1 MPSAD
6 KPRRSTRDIRLAA
19 TIRAKPELVYRSL
32 TSARELTR
40 WWLEG
45 AETDAR
51 NAGRLRMIWPRARAK
66 DGVRCPGFG
75 EREGVFVDLEP
86 ARKVAWLWKPARGEK
101 GVPALASIFI
111 LPARGGMSEVTLLH
125 SGFGPGTRS
134 SVASAG
140 ELYELYARAWE
151 DGLAKLKLYLETG
164 RTCKLECLDLEAVLI
179 FTTRSKR

>member
-1 MPSAD
+1 MSSAE
-6 KPRRSTRDIRLAA
+6 KTRLSTRDIRLST

-40 WWLEG
+40 WWLQG

-51 NAGRLRMIWPRARAK
+51 NAGRLRMVWPR
-66 DGVRCPGFG
+66 VRDKAGERCRGFG

-101 GVPALASIFI
+101 GVPALTTIFI
-111 LPARGGMSEVTLLH
+111 LPARLGSEVTLLH
-125 SGFGPGTRS
+125 AGFPARGE
-134 SVASAG
+134 
-140 ELYELYARAWE
+140 ELYRGYACAWE

-164 RTCKLECLDLEAVLI
+164 RTCKLESVDLEAVRILMA
-179 FTTRSKR
+179 RAKR

>member
-1 MPSAD
+1 MPSAE
-6 KPRRSTRDIRLAA
+6 KLRLTTRDIRLTA

-66 DGVRCPGFG
+66 DGSRCPGFG

-111 LPARGGMSEVTLLH
+111 LPARGGKSEVTLLH
-125 SGFGPGTRS
+125 SGFPS
-134 SVASAG
+134 AASADAVYG
-140 ELYELYARAWE
+140 RYARAWE
-151 DGLAKLKLYLETG
+151 DGLAKLKLYLEKG
-164 RTCKLECLDLEAVLI
+164 RTCKLECLDLEAVRIL
-179 FTTRSKR
+179 TARTRA

>member
-1 MPSAD
+1 MPSAETT
-6 KPRRSTRDIRLAA
+6 RLSTRDIRLTA

-51 NAGRLRMIWPRARAK
+51 NAGRLRMIWPRPRAK
-66 DGVRCPGFG
+66 GGSRCPGFG

-111 LPARGGMSEVTLLH
+111 LPARGGKSEVTLLH
-125 SGFGPGTRS
+125 AGFAAAAR
-134 SVASAG
+134 VDA
-140 ELYELYARAWE
+140 LYDAYARAWE
-151 DGLAKLKLYLETG
+151 DGLAKVKLYLETG
-164 RTCKLECLDLEAVLI
+164 RTCKLECLDLEAVRI
-179 FTTRSKR
+179 ITTRSRR

>member
-1 MPSAD
+1 MPSAE
-6 KPRRSTRDIRLAA
+6 KPRLSTRDIRLAA

-40 WWLEG
+40 WWLQG

-51 NAGRLRMIWPRARAK
+51 NAGRLRMIWPRVK
-66 DGVRCPGFG
+66 GLTGFG

-101 GVPALASIFI
+101 GVPALTSIFV
-111 LPARGGMSEVTLLH
+111 LPARGGSEVTLLH
-125 SGFGPGTRS
+125 SGFS
-134 SVASAG
+134 AAASADALFNG
-140 ELYELYARAWE
+140 YARAWE

-164 RTCKLECLDLEAVLI
+164 RTCKLESVDLEAVRIL
-179 FTTRSKR
+179 TTARSRR

>member
-1 MPSAD
+1 MPSAET
-6 KPRRSTRDIRLAA
+6 PRLSTRDIRLVA

-40 WWLEG
+40 WWVLG

-51 NAGRLRMIWPRARAK
+51 NAGRLRMIWPVRRAK

-101 GVPALASIFI
+101 GAPALASIFI
-111 LPARGGMSEVTLLH
+111 LPARGGKSEVTLLH
-125 SGFGPGTRS
+125 AGFPSDPG
-134 SVASAG
+134 AG
-140 ELYELYARAWE
+140 ELRERYARAWE

-164 RTCKLECLDLEAVLI
+164 RTCKLECLDLEAVNIL
-179 FTTRSKR
+179 TTRSRR

>member
-1 MPSAD
+1 MPSAE
-6 KPRRSTRDIRLAA
+6 KSRLSTRDIRLAA

-40 WWLEG
+40 WWLLG

-51 NAGRLRMIWPRARAK
+51 NAGRLRMIWPRSSGKAGAPA
-66 DGVRCPGFG
+66 PGFG

-101 GVPALASIFI
+101 AAPALTSIFV
-111 LPARGGMSEVTLLH
+111 LPAKGGSEVTWLQ
-125 SGFGPGTRS
+125 SGFP
-134 SVASAG
+134 SAAKADP
-140 ELYELYARAWE
+140 LYARYARGWE

-164 RTCKLECLDLEAVLI
+164 RTCKLESIDLEAVRIL
-179 FTTRSKR
+179 TARKRK

>member
-1 MPSAD
+1 MPSAE
-6 KPRRSTRDIRLAA
+6 KTRLSTRDIRLTA
-19 TIRAKPELVYRSL
+19 TIRAKPEAVYRGL

-51 NAGRLRMIWPRARAK
+51 NAGRLRMVWPRARAK
-66 DGVRCPGFG
+66 DGPRCPGFG

-111 LPARGGMSEVTLLH
+111 LPARGGKSEVTLLH
-125 SGFGPGTRS
+125 SGFGAAARVDP
-134 SVASAG
+134 
-140 ELYELYARAWE
+140 LFELYARAWE

-164 RTCKLECLDLEAVLI
+164 RTCKLECLDLEAARI
-179 FTTRSKR
+179 FTKRSRR

>member
-1 MPSAD
+1 MPPAE
-6 KPRRSTRDIRLAA
+6 KRRPSTRDIRLAA
-19 TIRAKPELVYRSL
+19 TIRAKPELVYRGL

-51 NAGRLRMIWPRARAK
+51 NAGRLRMVWPVKRAK

-111 LPARGGMSEVTLLH
+111 LPARGGRSEVTLLH
-125 SGFGPGTRS
+125 SGF
-134 SVASAG
+134 SAAARVDP
-140 ELYELYARAWE
+140 LYESCARAWE
-151 DGLAKLKLYLETG
+151 DGLAKLKLYLESG
-164 RTCKLECLDLEAVLI
+164 RTCKLECLDLEAVRIL
-179 FTTRSKR
+179 TTRSRR